1 MSDSKFE
8 LTSETKIVG
17 VRTLHRIRALRDIPR
32 WGVKSGD
39 LGGWLES
46 ERNLAQSGGAW
57 VSGDAWVYGGA
68 RVSGDAWVSGDARV
82 SGDAQVYGDALVYG
96 DAQVS
101 GNAWV
106 SGDAQVSEP
115 SHVLTVGPV
124 GSEGCTATL
133 HRTITGHA
141 LHVGCWRNGTVD
153 ALPAE
158 VERRAADWTGSDADM
173 QRWRAEYQA
182 LIPLFRLRAASFHTE
197 GETA

>member
-68 RVSGDAWVSGDARV
+68 QVSGD
-82 SGDAQVYGDALVYG
+82 
-96 DAQVS
+96 
-101 GNAWV
+101 AWV